1 MSLIQIDLVDK
12 TNEIDPELI
21 QAVAAALT
29 IQVTRDLP
37 QFWNVQATV
46 TYEPNAKKIPPGV
59 WPVFLV
65 KSLPPGEGGFHM
77 DKHNQP
83 YAKVIASPAS
93 DEWTID
99 ASHETLEMLVDPN
112 GTRLQPSAAIKIE
125 NGKIVDDG
133 TDQFAYLVEACDPCE
148 ADNYAYPIQGVAV
161 SDFLTPHF
169 YDPIVTTGTRYS
181 FTGAIKA
188 PRQILPGGYIS
199 WVNQKTDE
207 LQQLLWVDTSEP
219 PEIVNLGSASGL
231 SLREW
236 VDNHMAEA
244 MGKTTVR
251 ANRHSLNE
259 GLLAHCKA
267 KRMSLDSISRTR
279 AKLYDD
285 LKHRTADVKQRWLR
299 PNERRNVVGPAV
311 VFSTAGP
318 LSFWGQLRPSEGV
331 AFIGLRKTRLHDSAT
346 RWDGKSNAE
355 PGTGCGNDSRW
366 T

>member
-1 MSLIQIDLVDK
+1 VKRKKEEIMSLIQVGLADK
-12 TNEIDPELI
+12 TGAIDPELI

-29 IQVTRDLP
+29 IQATRDLP

-46 TYEPNAKKIPPGV
+46 TYIPNARKIPTGV
-59 WPVFLV
+59 WPVFLM
-65 KSLPPGEGGFHM
+65 KSLPPGEGGFHT

-83 YAKVIASPAS
+83 YAEVIASPNS

-112 GTRLQPSAAIKIE
+112 GNRLQPSTSIE
-125 NGKIVDDG
+125 IQNGKIVDG
-133 TDQFAYLVEACDPCE
+133 TDQYAYLVEACDPCE

-169 YDPIVTTGTRYS
+169 YDPEVTPGTRYS

-207 LQQLLWVDTSEP
+207 IQQLLWVDTTKP

-244 MGKTTVR
+244 YGKTTVR
-251 ANRHSLNE
+251 ANRHALNKE
-259 GLLAHCKA
+259 LLEHCRM
-267 KRMSLDSISRTR
+267 KRASLDAISQTR
-279 AKLYDD
+279 AKLYDEP
-285 LKHRTADVKQRWLR
+285 KHRTAGAK
-299 PNERRNVVGPAV
+299 
-311 VFSTAGP
+311 
-318 LSFWGQLRPSEGV
+318 
-331 AFIGLRKTRLHDSAT
+331 
-346 RWDGKSNAE
+346 
-355 PGTGCGNDSRW
+355 
-366 T
+366 